1 LLRPADQVLSAGLP
15 GFPSE
20 EHSMRNDFSKT
31 PALPPADLTPDFL
44 GESRHEFVAKL
55 AYQHWI
61 GRGMPLGSPDVDW
74 AAAERAMYES
84 LQASG
89 LISSPAASPQDMER
103 KIYEE

>member
-1 LLRPADQVLSAGLP
+1 MPGRSRFSASLP
-15 GFPSE
+15 GFTSE
-20 EHSMRNDFSKT
+20 DSMRNDLSTT
-31 PALPPADLTPDFL
+31 PAPPRADLTPDFL

-61 GRGMPLGSPDVDW
+61 GRGMPLGSPEVDW
-74 AAAERAMYES
+74 FAAERAMYES

-89 LISSPAASPQDMER
+89 LISSSAASPQDMER